1 MGFIYLGPTTEGCD
15 WRHWATTA
23 GQASQTD
30 PTRGDGWGGSDEPR
44 TLRRAPKRLEV
55 RRCHAQPV
63 EPCCESPP
71 RIEMARKMHPGM
83 VPSGACTAGVYGVV
97 GLDGWMIPW
106 DRGELGRGRKH
117 VMPPMVVLGR
127 PCSFFF
133 IASPPQLR
141 NAMAREINTLKT

>member
-1 MGFIYLGPTTEGCD
+1 
-15 WRHWATTA
+15 
-23 GQASQTD
+23 
-30 PTRGDGWGGSDEPR
+30 
-44 TLRRAPKRLEV
+44 
-55 RRCHAQPV
+55 
-63 EPCCESPP
+63 
-71 RIEMARKMHPGM
+71 MARKMHPGM